1 MGITNDITVAVG
13 QRLQRFERAGIRVRQ
28 VEHRAGVHETAA
40 GERIDIRAGLI
51 HAVNNGIANLERV
64 GFRDQRRKEDAVV
77 VVSVVIRNQFVAPV
91 LAVDCGCNAHTRP
104 VVYKVPADKRVDIA
118 IQIGI
123 RSARHGVQQRKRLR
137 SCNACC
143 ELLCQ
148 IFRVVETV
156 CG

>member
-1 MGITNDITVAVG
+1 MGVTNNITVAVG

-28 VEHRAGVHETAA
+28 VEHRAGVHEAAA
-40 GERIDIRAGLI
+40 GERIYVCAGLI
-51 HAVNNGIANLERV
+51 HAVDNGIANLERV
-64 GFRDQRRKEDAVV
+64 GFRNQRRKEDAVV
-77 VVSVVIRNQFVAPV
+77 VVSVVIRDQFVAPV

-104 VVYKVPADKRVDIA
+104 VVYEVPADQRVDIA

-123 RSARHGVQQRKRLR
+123 RSARYGVQQRKCLR
-137 SCNACC
+137 SGNACC

-148 IFRVVETV
+148 ILRVVEPV